1 MLQAKLKTKLKLKL
15 NENLLRTYDLIER
28 DELISNAVQQLEQIY
43 DK

>member
-15 NENLLRTYDLIER
+15 NENLLCTYDLIEQ

>member
-15 NENLLRTYDLIER
+15 NENLCTYDLIEQ